1 MNVVIL
7 KYALNVLIFNMLSIV
22 YLLLSMRLKPYF
34 CIITMQLS
42 THLMGRHT
50 TIIELTDDQLK
61 YVKKM
66 RKAKSTC
73 QTLRSR
79 CQIFLD
85 LDVNHGKQFTCEQ
98 CAHSNGISIKTVY
111 TAIQNY
117 ATNGLE
123 KALTL
128 NRGEGSNHSRRKVD
142 GRAEANIIKLA
153 CGPAPEGHS
162 RWTLRL
168 LADKLQIPFDM
179 RSVIPA
185 ICGHS
190 FFKYFYGCKVNVL
203 IRHLGQ

>member
-1 MNVVIL
+1 
-7 KYALNVLIFNMLSIV
+7 
-22 YLLLSMRLKPYF
+22 
-34 CIITMQLS
+34 
-42 THLMGRHT
+42 MGRHT

-168 LADKLQIPFDM
+168 LADKSRIVLDEPVSKSTI
-179 RSVIPA
+179 
-185 ICGHS
+185 G
-190 FFKYFYGCKVNVL
+190 NVL
-203 IRHLGQ
+203 KKTNFGRTKANTGASPTMKMPNS